1 MQYTQAKFM
10 REFNET
16 NREQFNPDLFERN
29 DQDTIDAI
37 RAVIQSCERDKYYTI
52 KLLSFEVIDKYEDI
66 YNALRNHEERRKKK
80 NDKLANSYDFINI
93 RDTDM
98 ILIKINWL
106 IRHNGVERQEID
118 GKTIEVVNPEEV
130 MEVLIAV
137 PRFVRKYYFRL
148 AGNYYTT
155 TFQIVDGSTYNN
167 STASQSKVDT
177 VTMKTTFMP
186 IRIFRSFNNNMIDVK
201 TGEKIKPIEF
211 QSIIF
216 NNIVNVIYY
225 ILAAY
230 GLYGTMMFLEINCIQ
245 ITSEP
250 ILDDN
255 YYCFEKNGIY
265 ISCPKVCFEDPVVQS
280 LCATIFDGIHKD
292 TTISKIYDQRY
303 WLINLGMA
311 FKNASVD
318 KGLFVLDS
326 IDGIYDNITKQ
337 YLHLPMKDKE
347 NIYCILRWLIREF
360 SNLRVKD
367 NVDVTTKRIRI
378 ADYIAAVYAEKLN
391 KGIHRISD
399 LGTKVTLNK
408 VRQAIYT
415 TPMFIMNNISTM
427 ANLVGYRDLVSDYDA
442 LIALKY
448 TYKGIAGLGE
458 DGASIQPV
466 YRYVDP
472 SHVGILDL
480 VASSASDP
488 GMSGM
493 ICPMAKLYGED
504 KSFSQFEEPNEWRDK
519 YLPIQNKYND
529 DIRKVANIKPAATF
543 DKDTDELARYA
554 ANRERI
560 VQEEL
565 NINRIRPALVSTID
579 PEHIFFTCSQAQL
592 DKAKNEQPKSLFTIR
607 EDNSKEIVSLSDIN
621 TKTITYDDIEN
632 NDSGLLYLDDPD

>member
-1 MQYTQAKFM
+1 MKYTQAKLM
-10 REFNET
+10 REYNDST
-16 NREQFNPDLFERN
+16 REQFNPDLFKR
-29 DQDTIDAI
+29 DTYEIVDAI
-37 RAVIQSCERDKYYTI
+37 HAVINSCQRDKYYTL
-52 KLLSFEVIDKYEDI
+52 KLLKFEVIENYREI
-66 YNALRNHEERRKKK
+66 YNALREHEERRKKK
-80 NDKLANSYDFINI
+80 NDKTENSYDFINI

-98 ILIKINWL
+98 MLIRVNWL

-118 GKTIEVVNPEEV
+118 GKTVEVVNPEEI
-130 MEVLIAV
+130 MEVLIAI

-148 AGNYYTT
+148 SGNYYTT

-177 VTMKTTFMP
+177 VTMKTMFMP
-186 IRIFRSFNNNMIDVK
+186 IRIFRSFNNNMVDML
-201 TGEKIKPIEF
+201 TGEQIKTIEY

-230 GLYGTMMFLEINCIQ
+230 GLYGTMRFLEIDCVQ

-250 ILDDN
+250 VLLED

-265 ISCPKVCFEDPVVQS
+265 ISCPKVCFEDAVVQS
-280 LCATIFDGIHKD
+280 LVGTLFDGIKKD
-292 TTISKIYDQRY
+292 TTIGQLYDQRY

-311 FKNASVD
+311 YKNATVD

-326 IDGIYDNITKQ
+326 IDGIYDEITKK

-347 NIYCILRWLIREF
+347 NVYCILRWLMREF
-360 SNLRVKD
+360 SNLRIKD
-367 NVDVTTKRIRI
+367 NVDITTKRIRI

-399 LGTKVTLNK
+399 QGTKVTLNR

-415 TPMFIMNNISTM
+415 SPMFILNSISTM
-427 ANLVGYRDLVSDYDA
+427 ANLVGYRDMVNDYDA
-442 LIALKY
+442 LVALKY
-448 TYKGIAGLGE
+448 TYKGISGLGE
-458 DGASIQPV
+458 DGASVQPV

-480 VASSASDP
+480 DASSASDP

-493 ICPMAKLYGED
+493 INPMTKVYGPD
-504 KSFSQFEEPNEWRDK
+504 KSFSEFDEPNEWREK
-519 YLPIQNKYND
+519 YLPIQDEYHKTVNGDNIVLPVTFTKEEDYNEKYINA
-529 DIRKVANIKPAATF
+529 R
-543 DKDTDELARYA
+543 DK
-554 ANRERI
+554 I

-565 NINRIRPALVSTID
+565 EINRIRCPIISSID
-579 PEHIFFTCSQAQL
+579 PENILFTCSQAQL
-592 DKAKNEQPKSLFTIR
+592 NKISNQEISKSLFTIR
-607 EDNSKEIVSLSDIN
+607 NDDNDNLNLTIEED
-621 TKTITYDDIEN
+621 
-632 NDSGLLYLDDPD
+632 

>member
-1 MQYTQAKFM
+1 M
-10 REFNET
+10 
-16 NREQFNPDLFERN
+16 L
-29 DQDTIDAI
+29 
-37 RAVIQSCERDKYYTI
+37 
-52 KLLSFEVIDKYEDI
+52 
-66 YNALRNHEERRKKK
+66 
-80 NDKLANSYDFINI
+80 
-93 RDTDM
+93 
-98 ILIKINWL
+98 LIKINWL
-106 IRHNGVERQEID
+106 LRHNGVERQEID

-148 AGNYYTT
+148 SGNYYTT

-177 VTMKTTFMP
+177 VTMKTMFMP
-186 IRIFRSFNNNMIDVK
+186 IRIFRSFNQNIVEVNS
-201 TGEKIKPIEF
+201 GEKMKPIEY

-245 ITSEP
+245 LSTTP
-250 ILDDN
+250 VNLDDW
-255 YYCFEKNGIY
+255 YCFEKNGIY
-265 ISCPKVCFEDPVVQS
+265 ISCPKVCYEDAVVQS
-280 LCATIFDGIHKD
+280 LIGTLYDGIHKD
-292 TTISKIYDQRY
+292 TTLSQLYDQRY

-311 FKNASVD
+311 FKNATVD

-326 IDGIYDNITKQ
+326 IDGIYDNITKE

-480 VASSASDP
+480 DASSASDP
-488 GMSGM
+488 GMSGI
-493 ICPMAKLYGED
+493 ICPMTPLYGKD
-504 KSFSQFEEPNEWRDK
+504 KSFSEFDEPNEWREK
-519 YLPIQNKYND
+519 YLPIQEKYNKS
-529 DIRKVANIKPAATF
+529 IRKARKAKPAVTF
-543 DKDTDELARYA
+543 DKPQNDLETYV
-554 ANRERI
+554 ANREKI

-565 NINRIRPALVSTID
+565 NINRIICPLISTID

-592 DKAKNEQPKSLFTIR
+592 DKQKEEEPKSLFSI
-607 EDNSKEIVSLSDIN
+607 NKEPVHKIKNKDTGEMIDI
-621 TKTITYDDIEN
+621 DDDE
-632 NDSGLLYLDDPD
+632 GLMYINIDE